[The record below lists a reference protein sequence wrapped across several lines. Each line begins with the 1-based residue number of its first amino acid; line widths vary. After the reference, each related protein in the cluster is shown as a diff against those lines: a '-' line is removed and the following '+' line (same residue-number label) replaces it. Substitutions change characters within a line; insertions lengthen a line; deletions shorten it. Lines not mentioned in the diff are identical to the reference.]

1 MAHSSRWRRL
11 LCYPSLPPLH
21 SASLSPS
28 VSRSVSLPPQHARL
42 HSAAYR
48 DAWHSIQ
55 LSPFVARATG
65 RACSCCARSHECLSE
80 IAGERSRHNFL
91 SASSTHDRG
100 EMTGIAME
108 FSSRTKKA
116 PTASPA
122 RGPLAQGGRRGQTAD
137 RPVTV
142 GWAALEGRG
151 CGREKGLGS
160 EWVCGRVGVAL
171 GALGAHGG
179 REGERERTH
188 AQRSPSLSPPRS

>member
-21 SASLSPS
+21 GASLSPS

-100 EMTGIAME
+100 EMTGTCIAYSNGILLAHKKGANGE
-108 FSSRTKKA
+108 PGEGPPCAGGAAGADSRQAGHCGVGGTG
-116 PTASPA
+116 
-122 RGPLAQGGRRGQTAD
+122 GP
-137 RPVTV
+137 
-142 GWAALEGRG
+142 
-151 CGREKGLGS
+151 
-160 EWVCGRVGVAL
+160 RVRA
-171 GALGAHGG
+171 
-179 REGERERTH
+179 REG
-188 AQRSPSLSPPRS
+188 AG